1 MEQKGKFTF
10 SFKSSLNENVV
21 LIEKGGSNPV
31 SSPMADGIYGDN
43 KEHQS

>member
-10 SFKSSLNENVV
+10 SLKSSLKNTV

-31 SSPMADGIYGDN
+31 PSPMVYHGIYGDN